1 MLDAVAK
8 TKGAPPRL
16 RPSKDPRLAHIRSKR
31 ARQMQSLR
39 NYIYDLTQEL
49 EAIPKRPGHSAPL
62 SWHDVAKALQD
73 DTLEQVRENRSLKR
87 QVAHA
92 KTLLATLQ
100 DWMARV
106 VRPNERVPSLVEETW
121 RHSQLL
127 AGDDASRQVAYEW
140 ILRQVYH
147 NTDRA
152 LAHVAFPADAS
163 NCLDVR
169 VTFGDNPM
177 CPLLSIQVMT
187 QEFMPFS
194 LDDVAAGYWVA
205 EKTFAS
211 AYRERTTNFL
221 LDLHTFLQTEHQD
234 IQYLPEEIPYS
245 GQHVVRY
252 NVLSGRFREH
262 DRMTIALRTILH
274 DEANCPRDE
283 TIEDGRQKWTIDTKQ
298 WIVADRVGPSLTRC
312 RTFYTIR
319 HPFTSQGDVALRD
332 LAAVYNVEAATD
344 KELCAQLTAKL
355 TTGHYDQRAFFMR
368 HYAAVLC
375 QLQLLREGAD
385 V

>member
-1 MLDAVAK
+1 
-8 TKGAPPRL
+8 
-16 RPSKDPRLAHIRSKR
+16 
-31 ARQMQSLR
+31 MQSLR

-49 EAIPKRPGHSAPL
+49 EAIPKRSGHIATL

-152 LAHVAFPADAS
+152 LAHVAFPTDAS
-163 NCLDVR
+163 HCLDVH
-169 VTFGDNPM
+169 VSFGDDM
-177 CPLLSIQVMT
+177 ACPLLCIQVMT
-187 QEFMPFS
+187 QELMPFD

-205 EKTFAS
+205 EKTFAR
-211 AYRERTTNFL
+211 AYRDQSL
-221 LDLHTFLQTEHQD
+221 AGPLDVDAFSQTQRQD
-234 IQYLPEEIPYS
+234 IQYLPEEIPYP
-245 GQHVVRY
+245 GQRVVRY
-252 NVLSGRFREH
+252 NVLSGRFREP
-262 DRMTIALRTILH
+262 DRMTIALRTILY
-274 DEANCPRDE
+274 DEADRPRED
-283 TIEDGRQKWTIDTKQ
+283 IDDGRQWTIDTKQ
-298 WIVADRVGPSLTRC
+298 WIVADRVGPSMTRC

-332 LAAVYNVEAATD
+332 LAAVYNVDAATD

-355 TTGHYDQRAFFMR
+355 TKGHFDQRTFFMR

-375 QLQLLREGAD
+375 QLQHLRLTKEGSHL
-385 V
+385 